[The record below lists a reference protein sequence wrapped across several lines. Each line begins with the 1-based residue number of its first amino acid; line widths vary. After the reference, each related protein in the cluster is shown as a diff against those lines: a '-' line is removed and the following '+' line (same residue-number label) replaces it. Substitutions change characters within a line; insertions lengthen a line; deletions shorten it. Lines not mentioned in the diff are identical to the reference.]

1 MTGFLTGIL
10 YISNAY
16 RNFLVTRSMLFSAMT
31 LSVMLYSLAVTSAS
45 KDGEVSKA
53 IET

>member
-1 MTGFLTGIL
+1 MTGVFMGIS
-10 YISNAY
+10 YISHACTDVP
-16 RNFLVTRSMLFSAMT
+16 VTCSVLFSAMT
-31 LSVMLYSLAVTSAS
+31 LSVMLYSFAVTSAS